1 MIVSSLVYIFF
12 ASANPQPWG
21 ISHSDNNEK
30 DDNIENEEKKNT
42 SITNKPNI
50 TIN

>member
-1 MIVSSLVYIFF
+1 MIVTSLVYIFF

-30 DDNIENEEKKNT
+30 DDYIENEEKKDT
-42 SITNKPNI
+42 SIINKPNI
-50 TIN
+50 IIN